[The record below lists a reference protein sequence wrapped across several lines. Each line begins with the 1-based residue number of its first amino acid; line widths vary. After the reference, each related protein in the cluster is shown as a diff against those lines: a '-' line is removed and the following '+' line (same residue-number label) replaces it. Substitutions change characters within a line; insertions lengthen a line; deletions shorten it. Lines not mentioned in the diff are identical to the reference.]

1 MSSKDN
7 ISRPDFLSIA
17 KECTQNSEKFDFW
30 KDKVWE
36 YQLQN
41 NPIIQKFSS
50 ELGTSSPHFLAINFF
65 KKFDFIT
72 KSKRGIQKIFESSGT
87 TQQTT
92 SKHFLFDK
100 SIYDLTAINGFFHFF
115 KEQNYSIFALLPSY
129 LERKNSSLV
138 FMVKRWIESFGTEN
152 SGFFLNNFEEL
163 HQKLQKSIENS
174 ENILLIG
181 VSFALLDFSEKFG
194 IKLPEN
200 SVVMETGGMKGRRKE
215 ITRNELHSVLET
227 SFGISKIASEY
238 GMTELLSQAYA
249 VSNGKFKTPPWMKV
263 FITDINLPNRI
274 LEPNRTGRINF
285 IDLANIDSCAFI
297 QTDDLGRMHK
307 DGSFEVLGRIDYS
320 DIRGCNLLYHS

>member
-1 MSSKDN
+1 MCSKNN
-7 ISRPDFLSIA
+7 IPRSDFLNIA
-17 KECTQNSEKFDFW
+17 QECTQNSEKFDFW
-30 KDKVWE
+30 KEKVWE

-41 NPIIQKFSS
+41 NPIIQKFSAG
-50 ELGTSSPHFLAINFF
+50 LGTKSSHFLPISFF

-72 KSKRGIQKIFESSGT
+72 KNELEIQKIFASSGT

-92 SKHFLFDK
+92 SKHFLFDEN
-100 SIYDLTAINGFFHFF
+100 IYNYTAINGFFHFF

-129 LERKNSSLV
+129 LERNNSSLV
-138 FMVKRWIESFGTEN
+138 FMVKRWIESFGTKN

-163 HQKLQKSIENS
+163 YQKLQNSIENS

-181 VSFALLDFSEKFG
+181 VSFALLDFSEKYN
-194 IKLPEN
+194 IKLPKN
-200 SVVMETGGMKGRRKE
+200 SIVMETGGMKGRRKE
-215 ITRNELHSVLET
+215 ITRNELHSILKT
-227 SFGISKIASEY
+227 SFGISQIASEY

-249 VSNGKFKTPPWMKV
+249 VSNGQFKTPPWMKV
-263 FITDINLPNRI
+263 FITDINLPNKI

-297 QTDDLGRMHK
+297 QTDDLGRMRK
-307 DGSFEVLGRIDYS
+307 NGSFEVLGRIDYS